1 MAEDPDKQH
10 RIKVRLPVLGDG
22 AEGLWARLATPEA
35 GKGRGISFRPEPGDE
50 VVLGFFNDDPRQ
62 PVVLGALFGSKNTP
76 PDAVHDAT
84 DKNTL
89 RGLVTRS
96 GLTLALDDDKKQL
109 SLQMPSGAK
118 LLMDDDGEAIV
129 LSDKHGNKITLD
141 KNGIALKS
149 AKDLLLD
156 ASGNVTVK
164 GAKIDLN

>member
-1 MAEDPDKQH
+1 
-10 RIKVRLPVLGDG
+10 
-22 AEGLWARLATPEA
+22 
-35 GKGRGISFRPEPGDE
+35 
-50 VVLGFFNDDPRQ
+50 
-62 PVVLGALFGSKNTP
+62 
-76 PDAVHDAT
+76 
-84 DKNTL
+84 
-89 RGLVTRS
+89 
-96 GLTLALDDDKKQL
+96 
-109 SLQMPSGAK
+109 MPSGAK